1 MMAGFLRLLGKH
13 QSEPRGFLRNNPE
26 VIFCDDVIIS
36 LARQLEV
43 PYVVSEINDYGTM
56 IWEDVPG
63 DCGFVS
69 DFENFI
75 V

>member
-1 MMAGFLRLLGKH
+1 MMAGFLRPRGKH
-13 QSEPRGFLRNNPE
+13 QSEPIVFVRNNPY
-26 VIFCDDVIIS
+26 VIVCDDVIIS
-36 LARQLEV
+36 QANKLEV
-43 PYVVSEINDYGTM
+43 PYIVSEINDYGTM
-56 IWEDVPG
+56 IWEEVPG